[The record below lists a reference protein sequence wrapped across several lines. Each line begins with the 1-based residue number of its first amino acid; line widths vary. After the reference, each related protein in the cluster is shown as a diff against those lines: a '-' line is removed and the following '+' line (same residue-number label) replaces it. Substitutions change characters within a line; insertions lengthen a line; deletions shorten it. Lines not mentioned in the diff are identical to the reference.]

1 MSNRMDQLFKKKL
14 SDHTLT
20 PSPEAWSKIE
30 AELSKKNKFVIFWR
44 AAAAFILCGL
54 LVGSWVYFQSKDENQ
69 TKGLAIEDKIE
80 VADKTAIVKPDKK
93 TTSNENLA
101 ETESTSHSTTVK
113 KREVEVQKKN
123 LIVNTPQLAIIESK
137 PTADI
142 DPKEKETEI
151 LEVIEPKTTVAAVKV
166 EKPIVIEFTLDAI
179 PSNQTTVAK
188 VDEVEKTQ
196 LKKIWDKALDIKNG
210 ETELGGL
217 RMAKNEL
224 FALDFRKDK
233 TKRN

>member
-30 AELSKKNKFVIFWR
+30 AGLSKKNKFVIFWR
-44 AAAAFILCGL
+44 AAAAFIMCGL

-69 TKGLAIEDKIE
+69 IKQLAVGEKAKVE
-80 VADKTAIVKPDKK
+80 AATHESGKETR
-93 TTSNENLA
+93 TTENLVKK
-101 ETESTSHSTTVK
+101 ESTSHSTTVK